1 MVDEYNKDCKYM
13 RSKYNWTPNDYDLT
27 FPYWNIPPNII
38 MENVPNLSARLK
50 NVTPLAKTIHL
61 KLGTDDKEYTNIA
74 SVVSDLTIT
83 NNSTGKIKKVKI
95 I

>member
-1 MVDEYNKDCKYM
+1 MVNENSDCKYM
-13 RSKYNWTPNDYDLT
+13 RSDYNWTPNDYDLS

-50 NVTPLAKTIHL
+50 NIASLAKTVHL
-61 KLGTDDKEYTNIA
+61 TLNTGDKEFNNTATI
-74 SVVSDLTIT
+74 VSDLNLKI
-83 NNSTGKIKKVKI
+83 NATGEIVKVNI

>member
-13 RSKYNWTPNDYDLT
+13 RSKFNWTPNDYDLS

-61 KLGTDDKEYTNIA
+61 NLNNGDREFKNIT
-74 SVVSDLTIT
+74 SIVSDVDLKI
-83 NNSTGKIKKVKI
+83 NSTGKIIKVKI
-95 I
+95 L

>member
-1 MVDEYNKDCKYM
+1 MVNEYNKDCKYM
-13 RSKYNWTPNDYDLT
+13 RSKYNWTPNDYDLS

-50 NVTPLAKTIHL
+50 NITPLAKTIHL
-61 KLGTDDKEYTNIA
+61 NLNTGEKEFNNIV
-74 SVVSDLTIT
+74 STVSDLSLKI
-83 NNSTGKIKKVKI
+83 NSTGETVKVNI